1 MYTPQEP
8 WEHRQP
14 VYYEQVTLLAITEDP
29 SKANEQITRL
39 WKKLRTS
46 GLLLKDL
53 YKLKNLLSKQE
64 VKDTTKIGTVSREI
78 NKLVVSAVGKQI
90 GIL

>member
-1 MYTPQEP
+1 MHTPQEP
-8 WEHRQP
+8 WEYRRPTPSKQ
-14 VYYEQVTLLAITEDP
+14 ITFLTVIEDP
-29 SKANEQITRL
+29 SKVNEQTMRL
-39 WKKLRTS
+39 WKKLRTN

-53 YKLKNLLSKQE
+53 YKLKNLLNKQE
-64 VKDTTKIGTVSREI
+64 VKDTNKISTVSREI